1 MHDTL
6 SISRGVEVIKDL
18 EGRLSWM
25 GRVITRFLEEVER
38 GGRAANGRHDA
49 QFGDR
54 GRGREPGE
62 QVPLEAGGGRRTGLC
77 RISQGTGFAHTM
89 TFTQSASRT

>member
-6 SISRGVEVIKDL
+6 SSSWGVEEIKDL

-49 QFGDR
+49 AQFGDR

-62 QVPLEAGGGRRTGLC
+62 QMPLEAGRGKRTGLC
-77 RISQGTGFAHTM
+77 
-89 TFTQSASRT
+89 